1 MKASKKNTNT
11 IEPKIILADNEKKMR
26 TDSQKTKR
34 SKHSGKLW
42 KDVNANVKDDLL
54 LALLQDRGF
63 VDDAEKIV

>member
-1 MKASKKNTNT
+1 MSGNKKASKAND
-11 IEPKIILADNEKKMR
+11 PKIVLADTEKKTR
-26 TDSQKTKR
+26 KDNQKIKR
-34 SKHSGKLW
+34 SKHSGKAW